1 MFVDFVKIY
10 VKAGDGGDGAA
21 TFHKEKYVPYG
32 GPDGG
37 DGGNGGNIVF
47 IFDRNL
53 NTLQNFRFKK
63 KFIAEDGENGKKNKC
78 SGKNGED
85 LIIKVPRGTI
95 IKDIK
100 NSRVLADVVEDR
112 RYLIAKGGRGGWG
125 NLHFKNPTRQAP
137 SFSKPGLLGEELE
150 ISLELKLLSDVGL
163 IGFPNAGKST
173 FISAIS
179 NARPKIG
186 NYEFTTLVPNL
197 GVVEGKKISS
207 FVVADIPGLIEG
219 ASKGKGLGY
228 RFLKHIERCRILL
241 HLVDVSCLDDMD
253 PVEKVEIINRELRN
267 FTDKLEKKKQIIVAT
282 KIDSFVEEKLEKIEK
297 YAMSLKIPF
306 FSVSS
311 VSKKGI
317 EELLSFV
324 GKFLEDF
331 KEKEVFYEP
340 TEKLD
345 VLENK
350 SFRSNFSISKK
361 GDVYYIEA
369 KWLYKIVDNM
379 DLYEMENL
387 RYLHKVL
394 KNSGIDSKLKEMGIL
409 KGDIVYIS
417 GYSFQY
423 EE

>member
-186 NYEFTTLVPNL
+186 NYEFTTLVPTL
-197 GVVEGKKISS
+197 GVVEGKKFPS

-253 PVEKVEIINRELRN
+253 PVEKVEIINKELKN